1 MNSHSYLRYAAA
13 SNGYL
18 TQANHAYESARIRDA
33 QWSLSLPQTS
43 SEQPSLPILSVSHG
57 TVIAPPRYSG
67 TPLQS
72 GIILLHDHGGDETS
86 LSDFTLQHLHR
97 PGACYVLLRGISP
110 VSLGGLGYHW
120 GDSVSDHFIGT
131 SHFILENLVHN
142 VLIQK
147 HHFRYQNIVLFG

>member
-1 MNSHSYLRYAAA
+1 MESLITADFFGTTIAAHFISLSRHSHSA
-13 SNGYL
+13 STL
-18 TQANHAYESARIRDA
+18 FWDT
-33 QWSLSLPQTS
+33 T
-43 SEQPSLPILSVSHG
+43 
-57 TVIAPPRYSG
+57 
-67 TPLQS
+67 LQS
-72 GIILLHDHGGDETS
+72 VIILLHDHGGDETS

-147 HHFRYQNIVLFG
+147 HHFRYQNIVLFGQG